1 MVLAIDAGN
10 TNIVL
15 GGWEGD
21 ELRFVSRLETDRLR
35 TEDSYAV
42 ELQGVFGLYG
52 VDAKQFD
59 GAILS
64 SVVPQLSRILARAVE
79 KLTGTPPLIVGPG
92 IKTGLN
98 IRIDD
103 PGQLGSDIVVDAVAA
118 LAKYPKPIIIVDMGT
133 ATTISVIDEDGVFRG
148 GTITAGIRV
157 SVDALIHTA
166 AQLQQVE
173 ISAPDDIIGT
183 NTVDSMRS
191 GAVYGA
197 ASMIDGMVERI
208 SERLGKKAT
217 VVATGG
223 NSGQILRCCRCGIIH
238 DANLL
243 LEGLIRLYRKNTP
256 QDA

>member
-10 TNIVL
+10 SHIVL

-21 ELRFVSRLETDRLR
+21 ELSFVSRLETDRQR

-42 ELQGVFGLYG
+42 ELQSVFRLYG
-52 VDAKQFD
+52 VDARQFD

-64 SVVPQLSRILARAVE
+64 SVVPQLSRALARAME
-79 KLTGTPPLIVGPG
+79 KLTGKPPLIVGPG

-103 PGQLGSDIVVDAVAA
+103 PAQLGSDIAVDAVAA
-118 LAKYPKPIIIVDMGT
+118 LAKYPKPIVIVDMGT
-133 ATTISVIDEDGVFRG
+133 ATTISVIDADGVFRG
-148 GTITAGIRV
+148 GTIVAGIRV
-157 SVDALIHTA
+157 SLDALTRTA

-173 ISAPDDIIGT
+173 ISAPENIIGT

-208 SERLGKKAT
+208 TEQLGRKAT

-223 NSGQILRCCRCGIIH
+223 NSGQIVRYCRCGIVH

-243 LEGLIRLYRKNTP
+243 LEGLIRLYRKNVP
-256 QDA
+256 QDM